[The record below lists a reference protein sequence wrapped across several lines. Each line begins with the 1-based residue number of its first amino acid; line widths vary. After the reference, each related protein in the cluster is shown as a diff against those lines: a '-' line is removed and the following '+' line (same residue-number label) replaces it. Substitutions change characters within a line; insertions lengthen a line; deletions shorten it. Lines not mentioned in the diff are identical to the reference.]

1 MSIVRFYRGGSNEK
15 AGSFLFSGS
24 RAFGFRRKKEIFT
37 RKTYFLTAKFFLI
50 HRGTPTFSFF
60 GAALPGQ
67 QCLFPNPSVCKAKTA
82 LHKYN
87 RLCTKNFF
95 AIRRKK
101 CYQTNTFF
109 PFLRLLCY
117 KIKKSS
123 MYFTYT
129 PLVVISLAH
138 DWAFSHGLQ
147 KTTGISM

>member
-1 MSIVRFYRGGSNEK
+1 MSVFTGAVQTKRPVLFCFPAVGRLGLDGKRRYLREKLISLQQNFFLYTGEPPLFPFSEPLCPDSSVFFQTHRFV
-15 AGSFLFSGS
+15 
-24 RAFGFRRKKEIFT
+24 RRK
-37 RKTYFLTAKFFLI
+37 
-50 HRGTPTFSFF
+50 P
-60 GAALPGQ
+60 
-67 QCLFPNPSVCKAKTA
+67 
-82 LHKYN
+82 
-87 RLCTKNFF
+87 LCINITGYVPRIFF